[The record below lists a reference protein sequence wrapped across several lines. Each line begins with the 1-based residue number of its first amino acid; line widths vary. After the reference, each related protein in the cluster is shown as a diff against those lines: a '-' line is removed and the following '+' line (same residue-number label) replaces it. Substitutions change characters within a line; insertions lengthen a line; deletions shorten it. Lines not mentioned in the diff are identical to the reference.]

1 MNEMKTTFKKLIS
14 MLLTICM
21 LAAMTACGKTDDKQ
35 ESANASTEST
45 IESSAETESTAEAA
59 ETTEA
64 AEASDDVDGEL
75 ILDYEE
81 ELQYATK
88 FTLTHYKGGYK
99 IFTIPEAM
107 GDNQYLLVPE
117 GKSVPADLSENT
129 VVLQQPLNKIASAVT
144 AGVSLLDVI
153 DGLDNI
159 VAVATEYEDW
169 YLENVAAKMEAGE
182 ITYFGSY
189 SEPDFEL
196 LMNLGT
202 QVEFD
207 STMILNKPE
216 IMEKYEEI
224 GIPCIVDYSSK
235 EEHLLG
241 RIEWIKLYGAVVGL
255 GEEANAYFDAQVEK
269 VNEVSNLEKT
279 GKTAVMYYK
288 SKDTYY
294 VRNAGDYVI
303 SMLTLAG
310 GETIAPEVGADKGGS
325 TKMNAEEFYATCKDA
340 DYVFQVVFECPY
352 NTIEEMIEY
361 DEIFA
366 DFKAVKEGNVYT
378 TIPGFSQSSA
388 ILADVVVEINSVLKD
403 PTIEATQNL
412 IKIK

>member
-1 MNEMKTTFKKLIS
+1 MKKTFKKITNLLLVSVMAASIS
-14 MLLTICM
+14 
-21 LAAMTACGKTDDKQ
+21 ACGQKD
-35 ESANASTEST
+35 SAQNNSKETT
-45 IESSAETESTAEAA
+45 IETTAAAEAV
-59 ETTEA
+59 TEA
-64 AEASDDVDGEL
+64 AQAAGTTEVAAPVSDADVDGEL
-75 ILDYEE
+75 IVDHEE
-81 ELQYATK
+81 ELQYASK

-99 IFTIPEAM
+99 MFTIPEAM
-107 GDNQYLLVPE
+107 GEKEYLIVPE
-117 GKSVPADLSENT
+117 GKSVPADLSDHT
-129 VVLQQPLNKIASAVT
+129 VVLQQPVDKIASAVT
-144 AGVSLLDVI
+144 AGISLI
-153 DGLDNI
+153 DQINGLDSI

-169 YLENVAAKMEAGE
+169 YLENVSARMEAGE
-182 ITYFGSY
+182 IQYMGSY

-196 LMNLGT
+196 LMDLGT

-207 STMILNKPE
+207 SAMILNKPE
-216 IMEKYEEI
+216 IMDKYEEL

-241 RIEWIKLYGAVVGL
+241 RIEWIKLYGALLGL
-255 GEEANAYFDAQVEK
+255 SDEADQYFESQVEK
-269 VNEVSNLEKT
+269 VDTVSNLEKT

-294 VRNAGDYVI
+294 LRNAGDYVV

-310 GETIAPEVGADKGGS
+310 GETIAPEVGAGKGGS

-340 DYVFQVVFECPY
+340 DYIFQVVFECPY

-361 DEIFA
+361 DELFA

-388 ILADVVVEINSVLKD
+388 ILADVVVEINSVLND
-403 PTIEATQNL
+403 PSIEATQNL
-412 IKIK
+412 IKIQ